1 MLCIKN
7 IYLWGNKLQPKFYN
21 EEETSHI
28 NKKCKKPVVKKAC
41 LAFIHLLIIKIDI
54 DIRVGII
61 NLV

>member
-7 IYLWGNKLQPKFYN
+7 IYLQGNKLQPRFYT
-21 EEETSHI
+21 EEETSYI
-28 NKKCKKPVVKKAC
+28 NKKCKKPIVKKDC
-41 LAFIHLLIIKIDI
+41 LALIHLLILKIYI